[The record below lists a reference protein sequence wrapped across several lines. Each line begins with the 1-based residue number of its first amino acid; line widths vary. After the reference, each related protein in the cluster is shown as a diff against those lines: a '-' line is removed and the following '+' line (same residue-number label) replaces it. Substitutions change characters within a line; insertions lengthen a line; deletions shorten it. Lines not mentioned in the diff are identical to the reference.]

1 MVNLKEAGRYDELRN
16 DLLYVNLQSKMPESM
31 LARYHCWIF
40 QKWKDES
47 VEILREWIIQ
57 EAEFQTIASEI
68 VRGLAS
74 TVKEETQKATK
85 GIPRTFFG
93 NCQNIENRGNS
104 LATQR
109 RSKVCNRQH
118 GTVISSRK

>member
-1 MVNLKEAGRYDELRN
+1 MVNLKEAGRYDKLRN
-16 DLLYVNLQSKMPESM
+16 GALYVNLQRKIPESM
-31 LARYHCWIF
+31 LARYHRWIF
-40 QKWKDES
+40 QKCKNES
-47 VEILREWIIQ
+47 VEILREWVIQ

-74 TVKEETQKATK
+74 TVKEETQKATR

-104 LATQR
+104 FATQR
-109 RSKVCNRQH
+109 CSKVCNRQH
-118 GTVISSRK
+118 GVWACD